1 MSFDL
6 NFYKKGNNRA
16 TTSEMVEFLNTIPML
31 ESKTEDQIVYE
42 NETTG
47 VFCLFETYES
57 EESEDEEENDFGDL
71 EDTNLCFNINY
82 VRPDFFGIE
91 SFELVDKLVEKFDLF
106 VLDPQAEGEPIN
118 YKKGELLK
126 SWLKSNKKIS
136 KSYFKE
142 WELNYLELEKS
153 NYCWKFCYNKN
164 ELQEKLTEEYFV
176 PNIFYVNKN
185 GTESVETLCVWP
197 EHIPFVLP
205 KVDFVLIQKRIK
217 KLFRTKEESGLIK
230 YETIIEK
237 LGEYFENE
245 NDYKIVHPKNEGK
258 IKPIF
263 NSLEIFTT
271 IEKYGKGISVD
282 KIVNYK
288 NE

>member
-6 NFYKKGNNRA
+6 NFYKKGNNNV

-31 ESKTEDQIVYE
+31 ESRTEDQIVYE

-47 VFCLFETYES
+47 VYCLFEIYES
-57 EESEDEEENDFGDL
+57 EDNDDEKNDFGDF
-71 EDTNLCFNINY
+71 EDTNLCFNLNY

-91 SFELVDKLVEKFDLF
+91 SFELVEKLIDKFDLF
-106 VLDPQAEGEPIN
+106 TLDPQAEGEPLK
-118 YKKGELLK
+118 YRKGQLLK
-126 SWLKSNKKIS
+126 SWLKSNEKIS

-142 WELNYLELEKS
+142 WNLNYLDLEKS
-153 NYCWKFCYNKN
+153 NYCWNFCYNKN
-164 ELQEKLTEEYFV
+164 ELQEKLTEKYFV

-185 GTESVETLCVWP
+185 GTVNVETLCVWP

-205 KVDFVLIQKRIK
+205 KVDFVLIQKRIRK
-217 KLFRTKEESGLIK
+217 FFRTKEESGLVR

-245 NDYKIVHPKNEGK
+245 NDYKIVHPKNEK
-258 IKPIF
+258 NIKSIF
-263 NSLEIFTT
+263 NSLEIYTT

-282 KIVNYK
+282 KIVNHK
-288 NE
+288 IE

>member
-6 NFYKKGNNRA
+6 NFYKKGNNEVSI
-16 TTSEMVEFLNTIPML
+16 SEMVEFLNTIPML
-31 ESKTEDQIVYE
+31 ESKSEDQIVYE

-57 EESEDEEENDFGDL
+57 EESEVEDENDFEDL

-91 SFELVDKLVEKFDLF
+91 SFELVDKLIEKFDLY
-106 VLDPQAEGEPIN
+106 VLDPQAEAVPIK

-126 SWLKSNKKIS
+126 SWLKSNEKIS

-153 NYCWKFCYNKN
+153 NYCWEFCYNKN

-176 PNIFYVNKN
+176 PNIFYLNKN
-185 GTESVETLCVWP
+185 GTENVETLCVWP

-217 KLFRTKEESGLIK
+217 KLFRTKEESGLVK

-245 NDYKIVHPKNEGK
+245 NDYKIIHPKNEEK

>member
-6 NFYKKGNNRA
+6 NFYRKENNKVKIN
-16 TTSEMVEFLNTIPML
+16 EMVEFLNTIPML

-42 NETTG
+42 NEATG
-47 VFCLFETYES
+47 VFCLFEIYEMG
-57 EESEDEEENDFGDL
+57 ENEDDEEMDFGDL
-71 EDTNLCFNINY
+71 KDTSLCFNINY
-82 VRPDFFGIE
+82 VRPNFFGIE
-91 SFELVDKLVEKFDLF
+91 SFEIVDKFIEKFDLF
-106 VLDPQAEGEPIN
+106 VLDPQAEGEPIK

-126 SWLKSNKKIS
+126 SWIKSNEKIS

-142 WELNYLELEKS
+142 WELNYLDIEKS
-153 NYCWKFCYNKN
+153 NYSWKFCYNKN
-164 ELQEKLTEEYFV
+164 VLQEKLTEEYFV
-176 PNIFYVNKN
+176 PNIFYLNKN
-185 GTESVETLCVWP
+185 GTENVETLCVWP

-217 KLFRTKEESGLIK
+217 KLFRIKEESGLVK
-230 YETIIEK
+230 YETIIEQ

-245 NDYKIVHPKNEGK
+245 NDYKIVHPKNEEK

-263 NSLEIFTT
+263 NSIEISTT

-288 NE
+288 DE

>member
-6 NFYKKGNNRA
+6 NFYKKGSSNI

-31 ESKTEDQIVYE
+31 ESNTEDQIVYE

-57 EESEDEEENDFGDL
+57 EENEDEEENDFGDL

-91 SFELVDKLVEKFDLF
+91 SFELVDKLIEKFDLF
-106 VLDPQAEGEPIN
+106 VLDPQAEGEPIK
-118 YKKGELLK
+118 YKQGDLLK
-126 SWLKSNKKIS
+126 SWLKSNEKIS

-153 NYCWKFCYNKN
+153 NYCWRFCYNKN
-164 ELQEKLTEEYFV
+164 ELQKKLTEEYFV
-176 PNIFYVNKN
+176 PNIFYMDKN
-185 GTESVETLCVWP
+185 GTENVETLCVWP
-197 EHIPFVLP
+197 EHIPYVLP

-217 KLFRTKEESGLIK
+217 KLFRTKEESGLVK

-245 NDYKIVHPKNEGK
+245 NDYKIIHPKNEKK

-271 IEKYGKGISVD
+271 IEKYGKRISVNT
-282 KIVNYK
+282 IVNYK

>member
-6 NFYKKGNNRA
+6 NFYKKGDNRVS
-16 TTSEMVEFLNTIPML
+16 TSELVEFLNTIPML

-47 VFCLFETYES
+47 VFCFFEIYES
-57 EESEDEEENDFGDL
+57 EGNEDVEEDDFGDMK
-71 EDTNLCFNINY
+71 DTNLCFNLNY

-91 SFELVDKLVEKFDLF
+91 SFELVDKLIEKFDLY
-106 VLDPQAEGEPIN
+106 VLDPQAEGRPIK

-126 SWLKSNKKIS
+126 SWLKSNEKIS

-185 GTESVETLCVWP
+185 GTEKVETLCVWP

-205 KVDFVLIQKRIK
+205 KVDLVLIQKRIK
-217 KLFRTKEESGLIK
+217 KLFRTKEESGLVK
-230 YETIIEK
+230 YEIIIEK

-245 NDYKIVHPKNEGK
+245 NDYKIIHPKNEKK
-258 IKPIF
+258 IKSIF

-271 IEKYGKGISVD
+271 LEKYGKGIAVD
-282 KIVNYK
+282 KIVNHK

>member
-6 NFYKKGNNRA
+6 NFYKKRKNNVG
-16 TTSEMVEFLNTIPML
+16 TSEMVEFLNTFPML
-31 ESKTEDQIVYE
+31 KSETENQIVYE
-42 NETTG
+42 NKSTG
-47 VFCLFETYES
+47 VFCLFEIYES
-57 EESEDEEENDFGDL
+57 DENKDEEENDFGDL

-82 VRPDFFGIE
+82 IRPNFFGIE
-91 SFELVDKLVEKFDLF
+91 SFEIVEKLVEKFDLF
-106 VLDPQAEGEPIN
+106 VLDPQAEGEPIK

-126 SWLKSNKKIS
+126 SWLKSNEKIS

-153 NYCWKFCYNKN
+153 NYSWKFCYNKN
-164 ELQEKLTEEYFV
+164 ELQKRLTDEYFV

-185 GTESVETLCVWP
+185 GTDKVETLCVWS

-217 KLFRTKEESGLIK
+217 KLFRTKKESGLVK
-230 YETIIEK
+230 YETIIEQ

-245 NDYKIVHPKNEGK
+245 NDYKILHQKNKEK
-258 IKPIF
+258 IKSIF
-263 NSLEIFTT
+263 NSIEIFSTL
-271 IEKYGKGISVD
+271 EKYGKGISVD

>member
-6 NFYKKGNNRA
+6 NFYKKGNNNVTA
-16 TTSEMVEFLNTIPML
+16 SEMVEFLNTIPML

-47 VFCLFETYES
+47 VFCLFETYEP
-57 EESEDEEENDFGDL
+57 EESEDEEQNDFGDL
-71 EDTNLCFNINY
+71 KDTYLWFNINY

-91 SFELVDKLVEKFDLF
+91 SFQLVDKLIEKFDLF
-106 VLDPQAEGEPIN
+106 VLDPQAEGEPIK
-118 YKKGELLK
+118 YKKGDLLK
-126 SWLKSNKKIS
+126 SWLKSNEKIS

-142 WELNYLELEKS
+142 WELNYLELEES

-176 PNIFYVNKN
+176 PNIFYVNKK
-185 GTESVETLCVWP
+185 GTENVETLCVWP

-245 NDYKIVHPKNEGK
+245 NDYKIIHPENEKN

-263 NSLEIFTT
+263 NSLEFFTT